1 MMGGQMPRD
10 VANHQRADSC
20 SIRSGERTRMN
31 SRLGTSSVRGAI
43 WPAALLAGIAWLAM
57 ALLVEYMHRLEQ
69 AYELEH
75 KRAEITAR
83 ASGRRARLESE
94 LNATLF
100 VAHGM
105 AGFVS
110 AYDDLLEPERVRT
123 ALELIWLSGRHLKNV
138 ALAPDNVI
146 RYIYPMAGNEL
157 AIGLDYAD
165 NPAQWPTVQRAIAE
179 RRTLVDG
186 PLELVQGGRAL
197 LSRTPVFLHDGE
209 YWGMLS
215 LVIEIDSL
223 FAVAGVGDPDA
234 AARYAVRRLEEGP
247 VESLSVI
254 GPQSIFAEEP
264 VLLEIE
270 FPGSRWQL
278 AAVPNDGW
286 GNGLGLL
293 NIFRTAGYAAAAV
306 IALLLF
312 VILRERIVARW
323 MALHDPLTRLPN
335 RRLLRRH
342 VSLELQRAE
351 RRSKRL
357 GVLYIDLNGFKSIND
372 RHGHGKGD
380 EVLAE
385 VAGRIARALGPE
397 AFLARIGGDEFVAV
411 LDSDLDLRQR
421 VDAMRSAVREPLP
434 DIATELVLDVAVGVA
449 RYPDDGDELATLM
462 HAADQR
468 MYADK
473 KPTS

>member
-1 MMGGQMPRD
+1 
-10 VANHQRADSC
+10 
-20 SIRSGERTRMN
+20 MN
-31 SRLGTSSVRGAI
+31 SLAAKSGARGSI
-43 WPAALLAGIAWLAM
+43 WPAALLAGLAWAVM
-57 ALLVEYMHRLEQ
+57 ALLVEHMHRLEQ

-83 ASGRRARLESE
+83 ASARRARLESE

-100 VAHGM
+100 VANGM

-123 ALELIWLSGRHLKNV
+123 ALELIYRSGRHLRNV
-138 ALAPDNVI
+138 ALAPDNIV
-146 RYIYPMAGNEL
+146 RYIYPLAGNESAL
-157 AIGLDYAD
+157 GLDYTETR
-165 NPAQWPTVQRAIAE
+165 AQWPAVQRAMAE

-197 LSRTPVFLHDGE
+197 ISRTPVFLEDGS

-234 AARYAVRRLEEGP
+234 PARYALRRLRGKD
-247 VESLSVI
+247 VESRSVV
-254 GPQSIFAEEP
+254 GPQSIFADDP

-270 FPGSRWQL
+270 FPGARWQL
-278 AAVPNDGW
+278 AALPREGWDDGS
-286 GNGLGLL
+286 GLL
-293 NIFRTAGYAAAAV
+293 NTYRTAGYAASAL

-312 VILRERIVARW
+312 IILRERTVARW
-323 MALHDPLTRLPN
+323 LALHDPLTRLPN
-335 RRLLRRH
+335 RRHLRRH
-342 VSLELQRAE
+342 VARELQRAD

-357 GVLYIDLNGFKSIND
+357 AVLYIDLNGFKSIND
-372 RHGHGKGD
+372 RHGHGTGD

-385 VAGRIARALGPE
+385 VAGRIARALGAD

-411 LDSDLDLRQR
+411 LGSEGDAAERIEALR
-421 VDAMRSAVREPLP
+421 AAVRQPLP
-434 DIATELVLDVAVGVA
+434 GVAPELGLDAAVGVA
-449 RYPDDGDELATLM
+449 RYPDDGQDLVTLM
-462 HAADQR
+462 YVADQR

-473 KPTS
+473 KPVR